1 MKFVFNSLR
10 NAIFFQ
16 FNNTMLFIIVSLS
29 KNRGGGKGALAR
41 LCPYA
46 YYRVMEFDLSI
57 KVSIRSSSSSFIC

>member
-41 LCPYA
+41 LPL
-46 YYRVMEFDLSI
+46 RIL
-57 KVSIRSSSSSFIC
+57 